1 MNAVVGGLLIFVGA
15 ILGFVVGNRCK
26 RSNIFGRIVRFAIAQ
41 SCGLVVVYA
50 TWQQHWTWPIGLI
63 SPLLYGL
70 IGSVLVACLSDKWSR
85 VRNARSKRIVTPSR
99 QLNGF
104 AGAGIGVAVSLVFCP
119 LLLRVESQ
127 PSRARTTN
135 PTPASAPLEPRTA
148 LGEFA
153 RIVNVGF
160 VRHVPIAG
168 DMSAELVA
176 IASIL
181 DQPLETRKQFAIAKR
196 WDSLAELPSF
206 VAIVENKELIADI
219 DAAADGSL
227 LALYRLQKHPLVLEF
242 AREEELQSIVS
253 QFDAQEI
260 AKELE
265 HYNRRS
271 R

>member
-1 MNAVVGGLLIFVGA
+1 MNAVVSGLMIFVGA
-15 ILGFVVGNRCK
+15 ILGFVVGSRCK
-26 RSNIFGRIVRFAIAQ
+26 RSNIFGRIVQLAIAQ
-41 SCGLVVVYA
+41 SCGLVIVYA

-70 IGSVLVACLSDKWSR
+70 LGSVLIACLIDKWSR
-85 VRNARSKRIVTPSR
+85 LRNVRLERIDKPSR

-104 AGAGIGVAVSLVFCP
+104 AGAGVGVAVSLVFCT

-127 PSRARTTN
+127 STRAPTTN
-135 PTPASAPLEPRTA
+135 LTTVSVSAEPRTA

-153 RIVNVGF
+153 RIANVGF

-181 DQPLETRKQFAIAKR
+181 DHPLETRKQFAVAKR

-206 VAIVENKELIADI
+206 VAIVENEALVADI
-219 DAAADGSL
+219 DAAADGNL

-242 AREEELQSIVS
+242 AREEKLQSIVS

-260 AKELE
+260 AKELQD
-265 HYNRRS
+265 YTCRR